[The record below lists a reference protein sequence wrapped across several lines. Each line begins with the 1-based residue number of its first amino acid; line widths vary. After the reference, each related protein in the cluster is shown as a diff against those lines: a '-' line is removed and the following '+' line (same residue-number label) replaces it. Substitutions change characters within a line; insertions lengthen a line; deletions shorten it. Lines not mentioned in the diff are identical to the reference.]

1 MISLMAK
8 RIWTKDKFHNVG
20 FNVDKNLTLWLSDTN
35 KALEKSVRWRAAI
48 IWFLYLISIG

>member
-1 MISLMAK
+1 MAK